1 MILKVKKIT
10 GLKKTQKWKEVFFHE
25 FNVIA
30 EIDGE
35 EESCVLSVGSKSED
49 PPTLVEGGMEVEA
62 KPDYMGV
69 KQFKLVKKPQYNGSG
84 GGYTPRS
91 GGGTGKREENPAEKR
106 SGVAMSYAVELV
118 NGGKA
123 GIDKLYTLAD
133 DIYDWMEAKVK

>member
-1 MILKVKKIT
+1 MMLKITKIT
-10 GLKKTQKWKEVFFHE
+10 GLKKSNKWKEVFFHE

-35 EESCVLSVGSKSED
+35 EESCVLSVGSKSET
-49 PPTLVEGGMEVEA
+49 PPTLVEGSVEVEA
-62 KPDYMGV
+62 KPEYMGV
-69 KQFKLVKKPQYNGSG
+69 KQFKLVKKPQSNGSG

-91 GGGTGKREENPAEKR
+91 GGGTGRPAENPSEKR
-106 SGVAMSYAVELV
+106 AGVAMSYAVELV

-133 DIYDWMEAKVK
+133 DIYAWMEAKVK